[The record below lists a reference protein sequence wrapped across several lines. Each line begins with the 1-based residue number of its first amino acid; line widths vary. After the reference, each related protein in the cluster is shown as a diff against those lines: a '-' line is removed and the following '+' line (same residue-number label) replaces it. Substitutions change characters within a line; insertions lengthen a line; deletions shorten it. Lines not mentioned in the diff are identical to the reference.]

1 MFFLKTE
8 TDYITLNF
16 QSSCPSIGILGMH
29 CYIQQHTHTHT
40 CIIHIYVILFSV
52 CMCGHPRHQVSV
64 FTVWVLRIKASI
76 FTHSAI
82 SPVPILFSPTF
93 FKFYFMCM
101 DIFPELVSYACLM
114 PTEVRSIGSPRI
126 RIRGGC
132 EAPCKW
138 ELKLHPLQE
147 QFLLSHLIWDPKEND
162 LLKYVWW
169 KIWKLYSTGK
179 QKSSF

>member
-1 MFFLKTE
+1 MYACV
-8 TDYITLNF
+8 D
-16 QSSCPSIGILGMH
+16 
-29 CYIQQHTHTHT
+29 IQD
-40 CIIHIYVILFSV
+40 IKSLFSLFGYWGSNLGSFLPTQPSLQSPSYSPPPFLSFIL
-52 CMCGHPRHQVSV
+52 C
-64 FTVWVLRIKASI
+64 VWI
-76 FTHSAI
+76 FSLN
-82 SPVPILFSPTF
+82 LFPMLAWCQQRS
-93 FKFYFMCM
+93 
-101 DIFPELVSYACLM
+101 E
-114 PTEVRSIGSPRI
+114 ESIGSPRI